1 MWLFV
6 HLAFDQIIQMP
17 HMAGCVFMPGM
28 TQTGFDFAQC
38 LISRPQPP
46 GLLSPTFSSALLKDK
61 SQMKQIL
68 WVFFKC
74 VFCIQSPKHNADAS
88 GNEVII
94 MHITDIEMNE
104 LKSLHV

>member
-6 HLAFDQIIQMP
+6 HLAFAQIIQMP
-17 HMAGCVFMPGM
+17 HMAGCVLMPGM

-46 GLLSPTFSSALLKDK
+46 GLLSPTSSSALLKDK
-61 SQMKQIL
+61 SQMIK
-68 WVFFKC
+68 KKKKKH
-74 VFCIQSPKHNADAS
+74 FCIQSPKHNADAS
-88 GNEVII
+88 VNEAVI
-94 MHITDIEMNE
+94 MHITDIKRNE